1 MWQFTKRHDPDE
13 EWEVCMYGS
22 TDEFIKRFFTMGG
35 GAHIEGGCGITKIL
49 WFFGHFVPRCGP
61 VLQSTAAR
69 LRLRLFFVLHSVLGA
84 SVHRR
89 V

>member
-1 MWQFTKRHDPDE
+1 MGQFTKRHDPDE

-22 TDEFIKRFFTMGG
+22 TDEFIKRFFCVG
-35 GAHIEGGCGITKIL
+35 GAHAVGGCGITKIL
-49 WFFGHFVPRCGP
+49 WHFGHFVPRCGP
-61 VLQSTAAR
+61 LLQSTAAP

-84 SVHRR
+84 SVHWR